1 MDAKKILLAS
11 LLSAFCATG
20 ASARDSVEHGSAA
33 SVGGSM
39 VVGSVA
45 ALSAI
50 EASELTVKAVQASAD
65 DTVYVLQRASDGAEI
80 SVKTASELGQAIG
93 VSAGTA
99 VRVVAESTGH
109 VLVASGKVL
118 AFIPNELGR
127 ALLHHSRY

>member
-1 MDAKKILLAS
+1 
-11 LLSAFCATG
+11 
-20 ASARDSVEHGSAA
+20 
-33 SVGGSM
+33 M

-50 EASELTVKAVQASAD
+50 EASELTVKAVQASAQG
-65 DTVYVLQRASDGAEI
+65 TVLVLQRASDGAEF
-80 SVKTASELGQAIG
+80 SVRTASELGQAIG
-93 VSAGTA
+93 VSVGSA
-99 VRVVAESTGH
+99 VQVVAESTGH

>member
-1 MDAKKILLAS
+1 VNTRKILLAS
-11 LLSAFCATG
+11 LLSLFCATA
-20 ASARDSVEHGSAA
+20 ASARDSLERGSAA

-50 EASELTVKAVQASAD
+50 EASELTVKAVQASAQG
-65 DTVYVLQRASDGAEI
+65 TVLVLQRASDGAEF
-80 SVKTASELGQAIG
+80 SVRTASELGQAIG
-93 VSAGTA
+93 VSVGSA
-99 VRVVAESTGH
+99 VQVVAESTGH